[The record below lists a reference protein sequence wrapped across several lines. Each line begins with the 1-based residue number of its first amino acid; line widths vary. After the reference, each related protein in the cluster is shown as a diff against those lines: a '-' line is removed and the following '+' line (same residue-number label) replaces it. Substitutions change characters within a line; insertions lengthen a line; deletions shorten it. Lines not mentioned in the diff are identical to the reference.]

1 MAKDAAVSSIRDTRT
16 VAEYAARMRALQRWE
31 MHTLSERM
39 KTFFEWMK
47 ILPEWMKTLFYRMKT
62 VPELMEIVAENV
74 PTGIAW
80 RRPCRNPGCD
90 RDAGH
95 KLHKR
100 AAPGN
105 DFSTTHDMT
114 HSRNM

>member
-1 MAKDAAVSSIRDTRT
+1 
-16 VAEYAARMRALQRWE
+16 
-31 MHTLSERM
+31 
-39 KTFFEWMK
+39 
-47 ILPEWMKTLFYRMKT
+47 
-62 VPELMEIVAENV
+62 MESVAENV

-90 RDAGH
+90 HDAGH

-105 DFSTTHDMT
+105 DFRTTHDMT

>member
-1 MAKDAAVSSIRDTRT
+1 
-16 VAEYAARMRALQRWE
+16 
-31 MHTLSERM
+31 MHTLSER
-39 KTFFEWMK
+39 K
-47 ILPEWMKTLFYRMKT
+47 KT
-62 VPELMEIVAENV
+62 VPERMEIVPERMESVAENV

-90 RDAGH
+90 HDAGH

-105 DFSTTHDMT
+105 DFRTTHDMT

>member
-1 MAKDAAVSSIRDTRT
+1 
-16 VAEYAARMRALQRWE
+16 

-39 KTFFEWMK
+39 KTG
-47 ILPEWMKTLFYRMKT
+47 PERMETLSERTKTGPERMET
-62 VPELMEIVAENV
+62 VPDRMEIVAENV
-74 PTGIAW
+74 PPGIAW
-80 RRPCRNPGCD
+80 RGPCRNPDCD
-90 RDAGH
+90 HDAGH

-105 DFSTTHDMT
+105 DFPTTHDMT

>member
-1 MAKDAAVSSIRDTRT
+1 
-16 VAEYAARMRALQRWE
+16 

-39 KTFFEWMK
+39 KT
-47 ILPEWMKTLFYRMKT
+47 
-62 VPELMEIVAENV
+62 VPERMEIVPERKIVPERMEIVAETV
-74 PTGIAW
+74 ATGIAW

-90 RDAGH
+90 HDAGH

-105 DFSTTHDMT
+105 DFRTTHDMT